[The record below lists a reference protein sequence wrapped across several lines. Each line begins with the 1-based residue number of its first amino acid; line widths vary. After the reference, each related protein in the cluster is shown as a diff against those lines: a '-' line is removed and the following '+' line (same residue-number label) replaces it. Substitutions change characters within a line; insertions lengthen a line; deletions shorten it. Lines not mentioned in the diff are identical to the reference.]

1 MQEADVLSLLHG
13 NDEWCAE
20 YIPSKFYEYLW
31 TGRPIWGITH
41 HNRQLDAMLLER
53 GAYLSQVG
61 DDVGIEATLEK
72 IWLDW
77 KNQGLIEPKWQPLG
91 VDQAVV
97 RILNNQQ

>member
-1 MQEADVLSLLHG
+1 
-13 NDEWCAE
+13 
-20 YIPSKFYEYLW
+20 
-31 TGRPIWGITH
+31 
-41 HNRQLDAMLLER
+41 MLLECS
-53 GAYLSQVG
+53 AYLSQVG
-61 DDVGIEATLEK
+61 KELEIEATLEK

>member
-1 MQEADVLSLLHG
+1 
-13 NDEWCAE
+13 
-20 YIPSKFYEYLW
+20 
-31 TGRPIWGITH
+31 
-41 HNRQLDAMLLER
+41 MLLER